1 MDFSE
6 RERIILNM
14 RFLKYALYLLI
25 LFIFVY
31 VITAKGTFGSL
42 PKDGEISLEKRPLI
56 NSETTEQKQIF
67 FGDLHVHTT
76 FSQDAFF
83 FSLPML
89 QGEGVHPPAD
99 ACNFARFCSA
109 LDFFSITDHAE
120 GLTQDM
126 WDKTIKATKS
136 CNAVSSSPEKD
147 LIAFAGWEWTQMSG
161 EMGSPEDHY
170 GHKNVILKDLKNLPK
185 VPIGAGLTGLDYIL
199 KSRITP
205 SLMLLADFPPEKIDF
220 DFLAYRNETYSIP
233 PCSQLDEKE
242 ILQRECKEEAS
253 TPRELFNRLDE
264 LNLEALVIPHGTTW
278 GIHAPANSTMSSQL
292 TMKQHD
298 PNRQRLFEIYSGHGN
313 SEIFKDVKHFLK
325 TSDGKNICP
334 EPTKGFEPCCWRAGE
349 IAKQQ
354 CHLKGEDS
362 CEEKGVEIKQEFVDR
377 ITDITRFGI
386 IEGAEPEDWLQCGQ
400 IQDEFLPAY
409 TYRPK
414 MSAQAALASE
424 VASDNSVNRF
434 KFGLIGSTDNHKAR
448 AGSGYKEFARK
459 AMGDSW
465 GAKNNLTWLIPPERG
480 ASFYSTGGLVA
491 VHAQSLNR
499 ENVFNSLYN
508 REVYATSGERILL
521 WFDLIDP
528 VLGKIPMGS
537 EISIK
542 QNNPTFSVTAIGSLK
557 QEPGCPDYVH
567 TSLEKDAISRLC
579 LNECYNPTN
588 ERNKIDRIEVIKIT
602 VTKDLDNLD
611 EVIQDPWKVFSCK
624 DNGEGCSFQFT
635 DSDFL
640 NAKDETVYYVRAI
653 QEASLAVGGDPLRCE
668 LDEDGE
674 CLKTVPC
681 YASGPKFDPNDD
693 CLAPIGERA
702 WSSPIFITH
711 ENPS

>member
-1 MDFSE
+1 M
-6 RERIILNM
+6 NKK
-14 RFLKYALYLLI
+14 FLKYGLYPFI
-25 LFIFVY
+25 LFIFLY
-31 VITAKGTFGSL
+31 FITARGMFGSL
-42 PKDGEISLEKRPLI
+42 PQDGQIFEEKRPPI
-56 NSETTEQKQIF
+56 NSEITEEKQIF

-109 LDFFSITDHAE
+109 IDFFSITDHAE
-120 GLTQDM
+120 GLTKDM
-126 WDKTIKATKS
+126 WDKTIQATNF
-136 CNAVSSSPEKD
+136 CNTVSSNAETD
-147 LIAFAGWEWTQMSG
+147 LISYVGWEWTQMSG
-161 EMGSPEDHY
+161 EAGNPDEHY
-170 GHKNVILKDLKNLPK
+170 GHKNVILKDMDNLPK

-205 SLMLLADFPPEKIDF
+205 SLMLLADFPPEKIDL

-233 PCSQLDEKE
+233 SCSELNEKE
-242 ILQRECKEEAS
+242 VLQRECKEEAS

-264 LNLEALVIPHGTTW
+264 LNLKALVIPHGTTW

-292 TMKQHD
+292 EMNQHD
-298 PNRQRLFEIYSGHGN
+298 PDLQRLFEVYSGHGN
-313 SEIFKDVKHFLK
+313 SEVYKDIKHYIK
-325 TSDGKNICP
+325 TGDGKNACP

-349 IAKQQ
+349 IARHQ
-354 CHLKGEDS
+354 CELKNNGS
-362 CEEKGVEIKQEFVDR
+362 CEEIGEKIKQEFVNR

-386 IEGAEPEDWLQCGQ
+386 IEDAKPEDWLQCGQ

-424 VASDNSVNRF
+424 VISDNSANRF
-434 KFGLIGSTDNHKAR
+434 KLGLIGSTDNHKAR

-465 GAKNNLTWLIPPERG
+465 GAKDNLTWLIPPERG

-491 VHAQSLNR
+491 VHAQSLSR
-499 ENVFNSLYN
+499 ENIFNSLYN

-521 WFDLIDP
+521 WFELIHP
-528 VLGKIPMGS
+528 ILGKIPMGN
-537 EISIK
+537 EISLK
-542 QNNPTFSVTAIGSLK
+542 ETKPNFSVKAIGSFK
-557 QEPGCPDYVH
+557 QKPGCPDYVY
-567 TSLEKDAISRLC
+567 TSLDQKEISRLC

-588 ERNKIDRIEVIKIT
+588 ERNKIDRIEVVKIT

-611 EVIQDPWKVFSCK
+611 KAIEDPWKVFNCNDS
-624 DNGEGCSFQFT
+624 GAGCSFHFT
-635 DSDFL
+635 DPNFL
-640 NAKDETVYYVRAI
+640 IDKNETIYYVRAI
-653 QEASLAVGGDPLRCE
+653 QEETLAVGGDPLRCE
-668 LDEDGE
+668 LDEKGQ
-674 CLKTVPC
+674 CLKTAPC
-681 YASGPKFDPNDD
+681 YASGPKFNPEDD

-702 WSSPIFITH
+702 WSSPIFISH
-711 ENPS
+711 ENSS

>member
-1 MDFSE
+1 MDFGE

-89 QGEGVHPPAD
+89 QGEGVHPPSD

-253 TPRELFNRLDE
+253 TPRKLFNRLDE

-278 GIHAPANSTMSSQL
+278 GIHAPANATMSSQL
-292 TMKQHD
+292 TMNQHD

-313 SEIFKDVKHFLK
+313 SEVYKDVKHFLK

-354 CHLKGEDS
+354 CHLKGEGS
-362 CEEKGVEIKQEFVDR
+362 CEEKGVEIKQEFVNR

-386 IEGAEPEDWLQCGQ
+386 IEGASPEDWMQCGQ
-400 IQDEFLPAY
+400 LKNEFLPAY
-409 TYRPK
+409 TYRP
-414 MSAQAALASE
+414 Q
-424 VASDNSVNRF
+424 
-434 KFGLIGSTDNHKAR
+434 
-448 AGSGYKEFARK
+448 Y
-459 AMGDSW
+459 
-465 GAKNNLTWLIPPERG
+465 
-480 ASFYSTGGLVA
+480 
-491 VHAQSLNR
+491 
-499 ENVFNSLYN
+499 
-508 REVYATSGERILL
+508 
-521 WFDLIDP
+521 
-528 VLGKIPMGS
+528 
-537 EISIK
+537 
-542 QNNPTFSVTAIGSLK
+542 
-557 QEPGCPDYVH
+557 
-567 TSLEKDAISRLC
+567 
-579 LNECYNPTN
+579 
-588 ERNKIDRIEVIKIT
+588 
-602 VTKDLDNLD
+602 
-611 EVIQDPWKVFSCK
+611 
-624 DNGEGCSFQFT
+624 
-635 DSDFL
+635 
-640 NAKDETVYYVRAI
+640 
-653 QEASLAVGGDPLRCE
+653 
-668 LDEDGE
+668 
-674 CLKTVPC
+674 
-681 YASGPKFDPNDD
+681 
-693 CLAPIGERA
+693 
-702 WSSPIFITH
+702 
-711 ENPS
+711 